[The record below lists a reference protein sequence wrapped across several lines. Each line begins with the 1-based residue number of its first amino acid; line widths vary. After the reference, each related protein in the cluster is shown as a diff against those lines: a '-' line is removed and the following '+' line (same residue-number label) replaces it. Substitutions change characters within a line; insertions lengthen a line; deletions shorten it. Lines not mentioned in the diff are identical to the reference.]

1 VGALGRTGLI
11 LALASLVVS
20 SGFLLSAAPVRAQAA
35 PVRVVVAVLPFKIH
49 SAQPLGHLERSLAD
63 LLESRLEAS
72 GRVTVVESLV
82 VREAML
88 GYAGGDLTE
97 EALRQLAD
105 EVDADYV
112 VAGSLTELAG
122 RYSLDVRV
130 TPVREGVSSHS
141 LAYLA
146 QGDDELLDRMNEL
159 ADRILGVLAG
169 ESPRATV
176 SEVRL
181 VGAESLD
188 PDPTPRLRV
197 SAGSAYDAALASA
210 DLTMLKG
217 LAGVATASVE
227 TERQAGGVVV
237 TYRIVPSERLLA
249 GAEVAPE
256 GDRVGAVEVR
266 GNRRIEQN
274 AIKARI
280 STRVSLRASRR
291 TCVRSTG
298 SASSATSSS
307 TRTKASRGASWC
319 SRSRRT
325 PSCAR

>member
-1 VGALGRTGLI
+1 MGALGRTGLI
-11 LALASLVVS
+11 LALAILFVS
-20 SGFLLSAAPVRAQAA
+20 SGALLSPAPVRAQAA

-97 EALRQLAD
+97 EALRQLAA

-130 TPVREGVSSHS
+130 TPVGEGISSHS
-141 LAYLA
+141 LAYMA

-197 SAGSAYDAALASA
+197 SVGSAYDAALASA
-210 DLTMLKG
+210 DLAMLKG
-217 LAGVATASVE
+217 FARFAEREAAPKGELEHLNAYTLLVAVALSAQATDKGVNAATRKLFAVADTPEKMLALGEEKLTEMIRTIGSIAT
-227 TERQAGGVVV
+227 
-237 TYRIVPSERLLA
+237 
-249 GAEVAPE
+249 
-256 GDRVGAVEVR
+256 
-266 GNRRIEQN
+266 RR
-274 AIKARI
+274 R
-280 STRVSLRASRR
+280 
-291 TCVRSTG
+291 
-298 SASSATSSS
+298 TSSS
-307 TRTKASRGASWC
+307 
-319 SRSRRT
+319 
-325 PSCAR
+325 

>member
-11 LALASLVVS
+11 LALASLFVS
-20 SGFLLSAAPVRAQAA
+20 SGVLLSPAPVRAQAA

-141 LAYLA
+141 LAYIA

-188 PDPTPRLRV
+188 QDPTPRLRV

-210 DLTMLKG
+210 DLAMLKG
-217 LAGVATASVE
+217 LAAQGPRGGRDGERRDGAAGRRRRGHLPHRPVRASA
-227 TERQAGGVVV
+227 RGGGGGAGG
-237 TYRIVPSERLLA
+237 
-249 GAEVAPE
+249 
-256 GDRVGAVEVR
+256 
-266 GNRRIEQN
+266 
-274 AIKARI
+274 
-280 STRVSLRASRR
+280 
-291 TCVRSTG
+291 
-298 SASSATSSS
+298 
-307 TRTKASRGASWC
+307 
-319 SRSRRT
+319 
-325 PSCAR
+325 